1 MEKKVKHLTL
11 PTTYALTCFIAYTL
25 GFQWNNLLHNNSTI
39 LHHKC
44 RLCHSQWTFISYATH
59 KHHKFLL
66 PSSKLLLHFPSNAS
80 LKSLMSFTPQ
90 PPMILRTTYLVP
102 THSNN
107 FPPILLTTLKEI
119 PLDGDQLMCD
129 NMRSFKKNKRKR
141 LIEKR
146 GPRYWGISS
155 QEMISAY
162 VSTLSTSY

>member
-1 MEKKVKHLTL
+1 MKLSNPFKSFSPPHTFFKSLHQRDVLLSKPL
-11 PTTYALTCFIAYTL
+11 YANPRHPRYLES
-25 GFQWNNLLHNNSTI
+25 NKS
-39 LHHKC
+39 
-44 RLCHSQWTFISYATH
+44 
-59 KHHKFLL
+59 HHKFLL

-146 GPRYWGISS
+146 GPRY
-155 QEMISAY
+155 
-162 VSTLSTSY
+162 